1 MKNLPDNL
9 SKEKWSQN
17 NNSSLEF
24 ESLPDDIIVPLS
36 LNEINQAIEN
46 TERIGDNSQEWEL
59 YLYNLALTGFKKWV
73 REEIEDLTITNEECT
88 VVKNTN
94 TNVIDVIANLQVNYI
109 SFALL
114 VTNSLFDENILVSK
128 QVIERYE
135 HNVRFYVLIEVLEE
149 EELVIIN
156 NFIPFD
162 DLVKKIEQNKSETI
176 REELLLDK
184 NRDEE
189 YHQISIYWFT
199 KTAYTLVLY
208 LQSLKI
214 ERENKTLLGEIND
227 TIIRLS
233 ILDYSLFPESSNLY
247 EKDYSIAKFN
257 DLIPV
262 VNRFLI
268 DAENERGKLCIPG
281 KAYFT
286 VADPVINKKVEL
298 ANLSWS
304 LEEERLAQQLNIP
317 IVSLINDF
325 TAIGYGILGLES
337 KDLITL
343 QDVEVQPGAPI
354 AVVGAGSYLEEGF
367 LIKQGE
373 KYKVFATA
381 GGYEDF
387 APRNE
392 LEFKLLQYICNKNG
406 LNRCSVERVVSESGI
421 ISIYQF
427 LRDTTGEVENSVI
440 ANVIRTWENDS
451 GSSKSD
457 VVISISNAALNNA
470 DLLSVETM
478 RIFVSCYG
486 AEVHNFA
493 LKLLPYGGLYIAG
506 SIAPKILPLMQNG
519 NFLKNF
525 IEGGTMTSL
534 LQNIPIHII
543 INEEVKKIG
552 IRLLAGDHI

>member
-1 MKNLPDNL
+1 MKNLPDNV
-9 SKEKWSQN
+9 SQEKWSQN

-135 HNVRFYVLIEVLEE
+135 HSVRFYVLIEVLEE

-214 ERENKTLLGEIND
+214 EGENKTLLGEIND

-247 EKDYSIAKFN
+247 EKDYSIASIK
-257 DLIPV
+257 
-262 VNRFLI
+262 NRL
-268 DAENERGKLCIPG
+268 
-281 KAYFT
+281 
-286 VADPVINKKVEL
+286 
-298 ANLSWS
+298 
-304 LEEERLAQQLNIP
+304 
-317 IVSLINDF
+317 
-325 TAIGYGILGLES
+325 
-337 KDLITL
+337 
-343 QDVEVQPGAPI
+343 
-354 AVVGAGSYLEEGF
+354 
-367 LIKQGE
+367 
-373 KYKVFATA
+373 
-381 GGYEDF
+381 
-387 APRNE
+387 
-392 LEFKLLQYICNKNG
+392 
-406 LNRCSVERVVSESGI
+406 
-421 ISIYQF
+421 
-427 LRDTTGEVENSVI
+427 TTGI
-440 ANVIRTWENDS
+440 
-451 GSSKSD
+451 KS
-457 VVISISNAALNNA
+457 L
-470 DLLSVETM
+470 
-478 RIFVSCYG
+478 
-486 AEVHNFA
+486 NFA
-493 LKLLPYGGLYIAG
+493 
-506 SIAPKILPLMQNG
+506 IL
-519 NFLKNF
+519 
-525 IEGGTMTSL
+525 
-534 LQNIPIHII
+534 
-543 INEEVKKIG
+543 
-552 IRLLAGDHI
+552 